1 MEDTIEVDW
10 DYEGDDF
17 GYASDTTSLKSSV
30 LSYVYENGRRYHGWR
45 QGRYAMPND
54 EDEQNRMDLQ
64 HHICLLALGGKLH
77 AAPMEDPRRIL
88 DLGTGT
94 GIWAIDAAD
103 AYPQARVIG
112 TDLSPIQ
119 PSLVPPNLHFEV
131 DDIEETWEFA
141 DNTFSYIHIRQLAGF
156 IKDWA
161 RLYEQALRCLKPGGY
176 FEIQDFADPF
186 CCDDGSLPED
196 NILRKWPEYWIQAA
210 RVAGYTV
217 PGRGHVKAMGASGF
231 EAVDSKRVKIPCGPW
246 PKDKAAKELGIYFLQ
261 HGIEGGESLSMGM
274 FTRYLGWTK
283 EQVDGFLDEALR
295 ELKNPKYHTYGSYYC
310 VWGRKPAVPLRRN
323 DNVGEDEDPNGDE
336 DPSDDENE
344 GSSDHEDEDPSDGE
358 DDEDG
363 DGNGDDG
370 DDEQDAK
377 ASKSHDL

>member
-1 MEDTIEVDW
+1 MEDIIEVDW

-17 GYASDTTSLKSSV
+17 DYASGTTSLKSSA

-64 HHICLLALGGKLH
+64 HHVCLLALDGNLH
-77 AAPMEDPRRIL
+77 AAPIEDPRRIL

-103 AYPQARVIG
+103 AYPRARVIG

-141 DNTFSYIHIRQLAGF
+141 DNTFSYIHIRQLTGF

-161 RLYEQALRCLKPGGY
+161 RLYAQALRCLKPGGY
-176 FEIQDFADPF
+176 FEIQDFVDPF
-186 CCDDGSLPED
+186 CCDDGSLPKD

-210 RVAGYTV
+210 RAAGYPM
-217 PGRGHVKAMGASGF
+217 PGTSHVEAMEASGF

-246 PKDKAAKELGIYFLQ
+246 PKDKAAKVLGIYYLQ

-283 EQVDGFLDEALR
+283 KQVDDFLDEALR
-295 ELKNPKYHTYGSYYC
+295 ELKNPKYHTYGSYLC
-310 VWGRKPAVPLRRN
+310 VWGRKPV
-323 DNVGEDEDPNGDE
+323 VGGR
-336 DPSDDENE
+336 
-344 GSSDHEDEDPSDGE
+344 
-358 DDEDG
+358 
-363 DGNGDDG
+363 
-370 DDEQDAK
+370 
-377 ASKSHDL
+377 